1 MNLTNNFDTP
11 VGPSYYI
18 SPGEELDLGTN
29 GDIGLS
35 DNREDRG
42 LDAPKDDAGN
52 PTDEGE
58 SNKGINGVKPSSKR
72 HYVIYGLEIGLSI
85 VVGIMMITTNALLS
99 KLLSLSQSLVW
110 YP

>member
-1 MNLTNNFDTP
+1 MDLRAN
-11 VGPSYYI
+11 GGI
-18 SPGEELDLGTN
+18 SSSG
-29 GDIGLS
+29 
-35 DNREDRG
+35 NRDDRG

-52 PTDEGE
+52 PVDESE
-58 SNKGINGVKPSSKR
+58 SNEAQGITPSSKR

-99 KLLSLSQSLVW
+99 KLLPLSQSLLC